1 VVDWK
6 ALGYPVVLFP
16 ALLPVTLAS
25 ESDALVLTIAFP
37 CGCLA
42 GFRTACVLCGS
53 LYGLVVG
60 AGIGLLFLVV
70 FTYLATQGR
79 AAPGV
84 GPSIFVVSL
93 GGVFLTIRGLV
104 AGALGGGVGRLAA
117 RDRDQQAVDGP

>member
-1 VVDWK
+1 
-6 ALGYPVVLFP
+6 
-16 ALLPVTLAS
+16 
-25 ESDALVLTIAFP
+25 
-37 CGCLA
+37 
-42 GFRTACVLCGS
+42 
-53 LYGLVVG
+53 
-60 AGIGLLFLVV
+60 V